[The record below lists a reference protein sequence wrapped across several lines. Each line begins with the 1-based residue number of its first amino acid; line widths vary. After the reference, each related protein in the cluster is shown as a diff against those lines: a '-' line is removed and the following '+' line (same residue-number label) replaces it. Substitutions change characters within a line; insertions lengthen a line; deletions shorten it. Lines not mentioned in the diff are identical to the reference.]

1 MESADE
7 LELSDYS
14 ETIEEG
20 VCCVLKRRKKM
31 KTKLIF
37 FFNYFNFRV
46 FYYSI
51 FFSCFCLK

>member
-20 VCCVLKRRKKM
+20 TC
-31 KTKLIF
+31 F
-37 FFNYFNFRV
+37 FFSNV
-46 FYYSI
+46 
-51 FFSCFCLK
+51 SCSLENE

>member
-20 VCCVLKRRKKM
+20 VCCIKKIKN
-31 KTKLIF
+31 KTQ
-37 FFNYFNFRV
+37 Y
-46 FYYSI
+46 
-51 FFSCFCLK
+51 

>member
-20 VCCVLKRRKKM
+20 VCCIL
-31 KTKLIF
+31 KTKK
-37 FFNYFNFRV
+37 NDKQN
-46 FYYSI
+46 
-51 FFSCFCLK
+51 